1 MAKQK
6 GLFKV
11 EGTLDDVTFYKKGDT
26 FFIRNKG
33 GVTKERFLTDPSFAR
48 TRENGSEF
56 ANVAASGKMIRNAN
70 AVLIKKAKDGSLTR
84 RLMHVLAKVKN
95 ADTVSV
101 RGKRNVYEGIGTTEG
116 KAYLKNFDFNSYTPL
131 QAVLQAPYALD
142 IATGAVTITDLV
154 PMDMMSY
161 PLYAS
166 RVIFK
171 TGFMNLD
178 LETGDYNI
186 TYSPDVTLPIDMTM
200 SSPVMTPTGV
210 PTGTGTNFYF
220 LLVEFSQEINGVFY
234 SLNDETY
241 NSLTLLEVN

>member
-101 RGKRNVYEGIGTTEG
+101 RGKRNVYEGNRTAAVAWRSKTLAALIDHSALGGAGVRTARFGERSEYEGSRTPASPSAFREETT
-116 KAYLKNFDFNSYTPL
+116 
-131 QAVLQAPYALD
+131 
-142 IATGAVTITDLV
+142 
-154 PMDMMSY
+154 
-161 PLYAS
+161 
-166 RVIFK
+166 
-171 TGFMNLD
+171 
-178 LETGDYNI
+178 
-186 TYSPDVTLPIDMTM
+186 
-200 SSPVMTPTGV
+200 
-210 PTGTGTNFYF
+210 
-220 LLVEFSQEINGVFY
+220 INAC
-234 SLNDETY
+234 SD
-241 NSLTLLEVN
+241 